1 MTQKMSLL
9 DAVPS
14 SAGNLEEA
22 ALLHAYDQSWQLYA
36 RVCDL
41 RPVSSM
47 NETRRIDYE
56 NSRDPE
62 QEDERKKDLWQML
75 QYSAGFQHLVASKGE
90 QVIPLPYWNLIF
102 WKNLPVF
109 HYVVDGSDYG
119 YAIPVHSLLVESTFA
134 SLAEPI
140 SAETVLKLQTDLPFE
155 NLQKAFAEMV
165 RQGWL
170 KAGAELLVPK
180 RFVRFGQNEPVPP
193 TAACFEW
200 LSTQARLRCV
210 ADVLELRKSILHQ
223 HFLHKG
229 KPLNAKAMQRGLNVT
244 EYDYSNVIRKI
255 LRPYLPN

>member
-1 MTQKMSLL
+1 MTQKLSLL
-9 DAVPS
+9 DAVPN

-22 ALLHAYDQSWQLYA
+22 AVLHAYDQSWQIYA
-36 RVCDL
+36 RACDL
-41 RPVSSM
+41 RPVSDM
-47 NETRRIDYE
+47 DETRRINYE
-56 NSRDPE
+56 NSRDRE

-75 QYSAGFQHLVASKGE
+75 QYAAGFQHLVASKGE
-90 QVIPLPYWNLIF
+90 QVIPLPFWNLIL
-102 WKNLPVF
+102 WKSLPVF
-109 HYVVDGSDYG
+109 HFIVNGRDYA
-119 YAIPVHSLLVESTFA
+119 YTTPVNNLLVESTFA

-165 RQGWL
+165 RQGWV

-180 RFVRFGQNEPVPP
+180 RFVRFGLNEPVPP
-193 TAACFEW
+193 SAACFEW
-200 LSTQARLRCV
+200 VSTQARLRCV

>member
-9 DAVPS
+9 DAVPNS
-14 SAGNLEEA
+14 EGNLEEA
-22 ALLHAYDQSWQLYA
+22 ALLHAYDQSWQLYV

-41 RPVSSM
+41 RPVSD
-47 NETRRIDYE
+47 TDKTWCIDYV
-56 NSRDPE
+56 NLRDPE

-75 QYSAGFQHLVASKGE
+75 QYAAGFQHLVASKGE

-109 HYVVDGSDYG
+109 N
-119 YAIPVHSLLVESTFA
+119 YAIDGHDYAYMTATENLLVESTFA

-140 SAETVLKLQTDLPFE
+140 SAETVLKLQTNWPFE
-155 NLQKAFAEMV
+155 SLQKAFAEMV

-193 TAACFEW
+193 SAACFEW
-200 LSTQARLRCV
+200 VSTQARLRCV

-229 KPLNAKAMQRGLNVT
+229 KPLNKKAMQRGLKVT
-244 EYDYSNVIRKI
+244 EYDYSDVISEI
-255 LRPYLPN
+255 LRPYAPN

>member
-9 DAVPS
+9 DAVPNS
-14 SAGNLEEA
+14 EGNLEEA

-36 RVCDL
+36 RACDL
-41 RPVSSM
+41 RPVSDM
-47 NETRRIDYE
+47 DETRRIDYE
-56 NSRDPE
+56 NSRDRE

-90 QVIPLPYWNLIF
+90 QVIPLPYWNLIL
-102 WKNLPVF
+102 WKSLPVF
-109 HYVVDGSDYG
+109 HFIVDGRDYA
-119 YAIPVHSLLVESTFA
+119 YTTPVNNLLVESTFA

-193 TAACFEW
+193 SAACFDW
-200 LSTQARLRCV
+200 LTKQARLRCV
-210 ADVLELRKSILHQ
+210 ADILDLRKSILHQ
-223 HFLHKG
+223 HFLHYG
-229 KPLNAKAMQRGLNVT
+229 KPLNAKALKRG
-244 EYDYSNVIRKI
+244 RKPTDDDLPKNTMAI
-255 LRPYLPN
+255 LRNHLPD

>member
-1 MTQKMSLL
+1 MIQKMSLL
-9 DAVPS
+9 DAVPNS
-14 SAGNLEEA
+14 EGNLEEA

-36 RVCDL
+36 RACDL

-47 NETRRIDYE
+47 DETWRIDYE

-62 QEDERKKDLWQML
+62 QEDERKKDLWQIL

-119 YAIPVHSLLVESTFA
+119 YATPVHSLLVESTFA

-165 RQGWL
+165 RQGWV

>member
-9 DAVPS
+9 DAVPNS
-14 SAGNLEEA
+14 EGNLEEA
-22 ALLHAYDQSWQLYA
+22 ALLHAYDQSWQLYV

-47 NETRRIDYE
+47 DETRRIDYE
-56 NSRDPE
+56 NSRDRE

-90 QVIPLPYWNLIF
+90 QVIPLPFWNLIL
-102 WKNLPVF
+102 WKSLPVF
-109 HYVVDGSDYG
+109 HFIVNGRDYA
-119 YAIPVHSLLVESTFA
+119 YATPVNNLLVESTFA

-140 SAETVLKLQTDLPFE
+140 SAETVLKLQTNWPFE

-165 RQGWL
+165 RQGWV

-193 TAACFEW
+193 SAACFEW